1 MVASALGL
9 DKNRGDKIEVTSMP
23 FLDAKETGSSEG
35 TISSKF
41 YQYMPLIR
49 YALLL
54 AGGALLYFLMIR
66 PLMRTLKRDVT
77 RHYKTVEQ
85 MEFEQSQTG
94 PGNAAKGASQRD
106 PFGNIKKDVS
116 SDPAFNAHVL
126 KNWIQDRG

>member
-1 MVASALGL
+1 
-9 DKNRGDKIEVTSMP
+9 
-23 FLDAKETGSSEG
+23 
-35 TISSKF
+35 
-41 YQYMPLIR
+41 MPLIR

-54 AGGALLYFLMIR
+54 MGGALLYFLMIR

-85 MEFEQSQTG
+85 MEFEQAQGG
-94 PGNAAKGASQRD
+94 PSGNAAMGKYQRD
-106 PFGNIKKDVS
+106 PYGNIKKDVS